1 MWSTAASAGKE
12 PVVNRYGRTAMA
24 YYQTY
29 LPGRLAQI
37 PPDQVEEFF
46 SQLGRQVEEQIQ
58 VQIPGLAGPD
68 SEQEDYLSKVGR
80 LTNARMRAE
89 ELVLSEMV
97 FLPKEPGT
105 EDLEMPQEQVPGV
118 TYPQ

>member
-1 MWSTAASAGKE
+1 
-12 PVVNRYGRTAMA
+12 MA

-29 LPGRLAQI
+29 LPSRLEQI
-37 PPDQVEEFF
+37 PPGQVEMFFTKLGQQVEE
-46 SQLGRQVEEQIQ
+46 EIE
-58 VQIPGLAGPD
+58 VQMPGLAGPD
-68 SEQEDYLSKVGR
+68 PMEEEYLTKVGR

-89 ELVLSEMV
+89 ELVLAEMV

-105 EDLEMPQEQVPGV
+105 EDLDMPQDRVPGV